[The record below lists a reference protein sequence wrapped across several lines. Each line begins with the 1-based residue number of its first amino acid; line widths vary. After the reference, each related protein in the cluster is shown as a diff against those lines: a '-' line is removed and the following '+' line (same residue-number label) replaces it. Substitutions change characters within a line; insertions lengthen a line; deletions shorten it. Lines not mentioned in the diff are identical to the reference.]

1 MNDNNDF
8 NTTQF
13 FTPTIK
19 RIEKEIVLVF
29 LQKKVKKKYGLKI
42 EDSDT

>member
-29 LQKKVKKKYGLKI
+29 LQKKSKKKKNMV
-42 EDSDT
+42 